1 MGGFFPSKV
10 MCFHPHS
17 DLTLPLM
24 SLLEIRAVIDAWAEL
39 EAELGASYPWVQVCG
54 DRGRVP
60 VPGGTRGRC
69 CWSPMA
75 GSLVPTLC
83 PCASGFCSPVLLSPC
98 AGDSIFSPQQGRGCC
113 HPSPYTA
120 SSTDLREQR
129 GDDGLLQP
137 TPALPG
143 EAVTPGATLGQ
154 RPLEDGSAVGSV
166 PFLSPLCWGPSL
178 VVAACWTAHLVAARN
193 RGWSAVGLALGA
205 VV

>member
-1 MGGFFPSKV
+1 MRGQSWRQNWGPPTPGCRSVGTGDVSPS
-10 MCFHPHS
+10 
-17 DLTLPLM
+17 
-24 SLLEIRAVIDAWAEL
+24 
-39 EAELGASYPWVQVCG
+39 LGAHGGGAAGAPWLG
-54 DRGRVP
+54 P
-60 VPGGTRGRC
+60 S
-69 CWSPMA
+69 SP
-75 GSLVPTLC
+75 
-83 PCASGFCSPVLLSPC
+83 PCAPVHQGSALLCCFPPVLGT
-98 AGDSIFSPQQGRGCC
+98 AFFSPQQGRGCC

-166 PFLSPLCWGPSL
+166 PFLSPLCWGLSL